1 MTLEQIVE
9 MYGSSRNK
17 HLVSRRVKIKE
28 EGPFKGIK
36 TYRIEL
42 WEVETHQ
49 ILCLAEKTCHMT
61 MENEAYIIE
70 DVELEIVKKMFELC
84 L

>member
-9 MYGSSRNK
+9 MYGSSK
-17 HLVSRRVKIKE
+17 GHHLVSRRERIKE
-28 EGPFKGIK
+28 EGPFKGVK
-36 TYRIEL
+36 TYKIEL
-42 WEVETHQ
+42 WEVSEHK
-49 ILCLAEKTCHMT
+49 ILCVAEKTCHMT

-70 DVELEIVKKMFELC
+70 DVELELIKKMFELC